1 MNKLTSP
8 QLRTH
13 DDVLIA
19 LAKAIDIPDHLF
31 EKATSRYEA
40 IGRHLEESSLSQYD
54 PKISPQGS
62 MLLGTV
68 IRPLDDSDEFD
79 IDLVCKL
86 EADKKTFTQQGL
98 KASVG
103 EEIKAYAK
111 ANAMQ
116 NPPEEGKRCWTLVYS
131 KDDKFH
137 MDILP
142 ALPDQSTFRTFLEN
156 KGHWHAASQAYLVD
170 HAIAITDQEDK
181 NYETV
186 SEDWP
191 VSNPKGFAIW
201 FSSKHSQ
208 EMERRKTLR
217 VNEGVYMKVDD
228 VPDHKVKTP
237 LQRAIQLLKRHRDSM
252 YKGSDDAPIS
262 IIITTLAAH
271 SYQGE
276 QSLSA
281 ALKTILMNMEDYI
294 ENRGRE
300 KWVQNPVN
308 PEENFADKWPKHPE
322 REEAFYTWLAAAQR
336 DFGRFMNGPISSP
349 PDLFKSAMTQTT
361 YSKVANRIATVAA
374 AAVATS
380 LKAETEAYEE
390 TGRDHQPWV
399 S

>member
-1 MNKLTSP
+1 MNKITTP
-8 QLRTH
+8 PLRTH

-19 LAKAIDIPDHLF
+19 LAEAIDIPDHLF
-31 EKATSRYEA
+31 EKATSRYQA
-40 IGRHLEESSLSQYD
+40 IGRHLEQSSLSKFSPQ
-54 PKISPQGS
+54 ISPQGS

-68 IRPLDDSDEFD
+68 IRPLGDTDEFD

-86 EADKKTFTQQGL
+86 EASKKDFTQQGL

-111 ANAMQ
+111 ANTMQ
-116 NPPEEGKRCWTLVYS
+116 NPPKEGKRCWTLVYS

-142 ALPDQSTFRTFLEN
+142 ALPDRSGFRAFLEN
-156 KGHWHAASQAYLVD
+156 KGHRHAASQAHLVD
-170 HAIAITDQEDK
+170 HAIAITDQENS
-181 NYETV
+181 NYEII
-186 SEDWP
+186 SEEWP
-191 VSNPKGFAIW
+191 VSNPKGFAVW
-201 FSSKHSQ
+201 FNTRHAQ
-208 EMERRKTLR
+208 ELERRKNLR
-217 VNEGVYMKVDD
+217 VNEGVYAKVDE

-252 YKGSDDAPIS
+252 YEGRDDAPIS

-281 ALKTILMNMEDYI
+281 ALQTILMKMEDYI
-294 ENRGRE
+294 ENRGGE

-308 PEENFADKWPKHPE
+308 PEENFADKWPDHPE
-322 REEAFYTWLAAAQR
+322 REKAFYEWLEVAQR
-336 DFGRFMNGPISSP
+336 DFGQFLKEPISAAP
-349 PDLFKSAMTQTT
+349 EPFKNAMMQSTFA
-361 YSKVANRIATVAA
+361 KVANRIAVVAA
-374 AAVATS
+374 ASVATS
-380 LKAETEAYEE
+380 LKAEADAYEE

-399 S
+399 F